1 MGGNTAQA
9 TRGFTLRGMDHF
21 TVITTD
27 NDRTQAFYEL
37 LGLRVG
43 PRPPDLGGTGLWLY
57 QGDKPILHV
66 IAKGE
71 LPSETAGMLDHMAFR
86 ATGLRNALAML
97 KEHGIEWRMRRL
109 NDPFGVWQ
117 LFFKDPFGANVELD
131 FDGDEAGPEGWSH
144 GNGWGSA

>member
-71 LPSETAGMLDHMAFR
+71 LPSDTAGMLDHMAFR

-97 KEHGIEWRMRRL
+97 KEHGAHHYCISLLEQPAGSGGGL
-109 NDPFGVWQ
+109 NPN
-117 LFFKDPFGANVELD
+117 PP
-131 FDGDEAGPEGWSH
+131 AGSPTP
-144 GNGWGSA
+144 

>member
-1 MGGNTAQA
+1 MGGDATQA
-9 TRGFTLRGMDHF
+9 TGGFTLRGMDHF

-71 LPSETAGMLDHMAFR
+71 LPSDTAGMLDHMAFR

-117 LFFKDPFGANVELD
+117 LFFKDPVGANVERD
-131 FDGDEAGPEGWSH
+131 FDGDVAGPEGWSH
-144 GNGWGSA
+144 GTGWGSA